1 MLAKIKPHTMGGVI
15 KAIPSKSYAHRIMLC
30 AMLSNMQTQ
39 IVGNYESKDM
49 EATLSCIKALGCKV
63 NIQNGVLY
71 LSKEKKMQDEIVLD
85 CIESGS
91 TVRFILPIVA
101 ALGVEAKVIGKE
113 GLQKRP
119 LKDLIDVL
127 KEHGEYID
135 SDFLPIVMKGKI
147 KPGEYR
153 IRGDVS
159 SQYITGLLLALPI
172 LEGDSEI
179 VIEGELVSKKYIDIT
194 LDVQKEFG
202 IQIEQTNSGFK
213 VKGNQKYIAPKKIVV
228 QGDWSN
234 AAFWL
239 SLGAINNDIEISGLS
254 LDTQQGDREILQILM
269 GMGAKVQIINDVISV
284 KKSKLNA
291 TTIDMQNIPDLAPI
305 VSILMAS
312 AECISVMKNVDRLR
326 IKETDRLAAIIE
338 TLQKMGVK
346 CRYQNNELSILGGDK
361 LCAFSNGAYNDHR
374 MVMTQAIAA
383 SVAKG
388 ECVIEGVEAKDKS
401 YPSFFVDYKALGGDV
416 YVK

>member
-49 EATLSCIKALGCKV
+49 EATLSCIKALGSKV

-234 AAFWL
+234 AAFWF
-239 SLGAINNDIEISGLS
+239 SLG
-254 LDTQQGDREILQILM
+254 
-269 GMGAKVQIINDVISV
+269 
-284 KKSKLNA
+284 
-291 TTIDMQNIPDLAPI
+291 
-305 VSILMAS
+305 
-312 AECISVMKNVDRLR
+312 
-326 IKETDRLAAIIE
+326 
-338 TLQKMGVK
+338 
-346 CRYQNNELSILGGDK
+346 
-361 LCAFSNGAYNDHR
+361 
-374 MVMTQAIAA
+374 
-383 SVAKG
+383 
-388 ECVIEGVEAKDKS
+388 
-401 YPSFFVDYKALGGDV
+401 
-416 YVK
+416 